1 MSPSGGTSPPSE
13 GASIATRQSPQHNL
27 TGGDMRRFNCFP
39 LCAIAALLAFSMGP
53 AAALPRE
60 APVGTGPGGNALLP
74 DGFYITPT
82 VAPGSNFQR
91 LSTGLRSD
99 GSADAEGAVTTA
111 LSPDGTALL
120 IVTTG
125 YNTNFNFQATGSPTP
140 IVHPVLDPT
149 TGQPTSTTD
158 RRAEW
163 VFIYDVRSG
172 TPVQKQRLNLP
183 STYDGLVWD
192 PSGARFYVSAGIDD
206 RVYVYKATGT
216 GTASADRTYVAD
228 APFILLG
235 HDSHQTSPIP
245 TYDGGIF
252 KNTAVN
258 GPIGQA
264 MFIPFTAAAAGLAI
278 SNDGKRL
285 FVANLMNDSLS
296 IADTSTRQVTREVKF
311 FTPGQSTAIGE
322 YPFWAAVLSGASG
335 NPVKTYVSSL
345 RDGQVL
351 VVTPSSGLA
360 KVIHVGGEP
369 NRILLTA
376 DQKQLYV
383 ANGDLDEI
391 EVIDTTSDSVV
402 RRISLAR
409 SGYPYRGSWPNSLA
423 LSPDGRTL
431 YVTLGGENAVAV
443 IDVMSRSLL
452 GR

>member
-1 MSPSGGTSPPSE
+1 
-13 GASIATRQSPQHNL
+13 
-27 TGGDMRRFNCFP
+27 MRRFNGFT
-39 LCAIAALLAFSMGP
+39 LCAIAALLAFSAGL

-125 YNTNFNFQATGSPTP
+125 YNTNFNFQATGAPRP
-140 IVHPVLDPT
+140 ILHSVLDPT
-149 TGQPTSTTD
+149 SGRATSTTD
-158 RRAEW
+158 PRAEW

-172 TPVQKQRLNLP
+172 TPVQKQRLHLP

-235 HDSHQTSPIP
+235 DDSNQTSPIP

-258 GPIGQA
+258 GPIGKD
-264 MFIPFTAAAAGLAI
+264 MFIPFSAVAAGLAI
-278 SNDGKRL
+278 SNDGSKL
-285 FVANLMNDSLS
+285 FVANLQNDSLS
-296 IADTSTRQVTREVKF
+296 
-311 FTPGQSTAIGE
+311 
-322 YPFWAAVLSGASG
+322 
-335 NPVKTYVSSL
+335 
-345 RDGQVL
+345 
-351 VVTPSSGLA
+351 
-360 KVIHVGGEP
+360 
-369 NRILLTA
+369 
-376 DQKQLYV
+376 V
-383 ANGDLDEI
+383 AN
-391 EVIDTTSDSVV
+391 TATRRVV
-402 RRISLAR
+402 
-409 SGYPYRGSWPNSLA
+409 N
-423 LSPDGRTL
+423 
-431 YVTLGGENAVAV
+431 E
-443 IDVMSRSLL
+443 
-452 GR
+452 